1 MGENSKIKIEK
12 ADADNFT
19 LTLSNYELELL
30 HQIILNG
37 IDKLTSDQY
46 ELLKSIRNIQDSK
59 NLDASIAVFHEQTE
73 QETTANILAATLEQF
88 FQKHKKNLTKSRA
101 ETN

>member
-1 MGENSKIKIEK
+1 MKIEK

-30 HQIILNG
+30 YQIILNG

-59 NLDASIAVFHEQTE
+59 
-73 QETTANILAATLEQF
+73 
-88 FQKHKKNLTKSRA
+88 KY
-101 ETN
+101 